1 MSAINPSMTASAAAT
16 ATTTSPRT
24 ASLRR
29 TTGLVG
35 LASAAAVTAVAAA
48 AHAAGASFEVEG
60 EMIPLLGFAQMVFIG
75 AVIGG
80 LLLAGLNRWSG
91 DARRRFFQVTAV
103 LTALSCVPSLAWPD
117 EVATK
122 ATLMALHLL
131 AAAIIVPVLARH
143 AHD

>member
-1 MSAINPSMTASAAAT
+1 MSAVNPSMTASATSTDAT
-16 ATTTSPRT
+16 STRP

-29 TTGLVG
+29 TTVLVG
-35 LASAAAVTAVAAA
+35 LASAAAVTAVAAV

-60 EMIPLLGFAQMVFIG
+60 EMIPLAGIAQMVFLG

-80 LLLAGLNRWSG
+80 LLLAALNRRSG

-122 ATLMALHLL
+122 ATLVALHLL